1 LRVSA
6 FCGQRYGLCVIVSSR
21 QELTADQAKAVME
34 SLPAVLAPVEGLP
47 DLSAFRAELRACLS
61 RRGDALF
68 ELADAMLCT
77 SGPVRSP
84 VELSLEPE
92 FNRQHSS
99 VYDALRHGRVAVARL
114 RRALVGR
121 TAAAGQG
128 EPLMFAIDTTPLAR
142 PDARFADQRTM
153 VMVRGKG
160 PDVFLP
166 GWNFSVLVGIGWG
179 ASSWVDP
186 IEARRLR
193 PTEHHTEVAL
203 AQVRALLGD
212 LRATGRWSV
221 GDPLPLVVFD
231 AGNQGTDLAAEL
243 DGLPVQI
250 LVRLRSNRVFHA
262 DPAPREPGTG
272 GRPRRHGPQFS
283 LADPSTHPAP
293 DTEQAF
299 ASPRYGNVRVR
310 SWRGMHQALSRQ
322 GWWSDFPLEK
332 SLPIVR
338 GTLVQVTVER
348 LPHSKGPDTDLWLW
362 HAGPVL
368 TDPALLAK
376 AYFRRFDQE
385 HFHRFAK
392 VHLGLGAAHLGSAE
406 AVDRWIALVIASYAQ
421 LRLARHLVDDLR
433 RPWHPRPVPGTTLSP
448 YRVRLGFRRLHAK
461 LPAIT
466 QPPKPSRPGGGR
478 TRGSKNKPKA
488 TRPAYR
494 SKPPPAPNTKRD
506 ENLKSQGKLVI

>member
-1 LRVSA
+1 
-6 FCGQRYGLCVIVSSR
+6 
-21 QELTADQAKAVME
+21 ME
-34 SLPAVLAPVEGLP
+34 SLPAVPAPVEGLP

-99 VYDALRHGRVAVARL
+99 VYDALHHGRVAVDRL
-114 RRALVGR
+114 RRALVAR
-121 TAAAGQG
+121 TAAARQG

-203 AQVRALLGD
+203 TQVRNLLTD
-212 LRATGRWSV
+212 LRATGRWTA

-231 AGNQGTDLAAEL
+231 AGNQGTDLAAGL
-243 DGLPVQI
+243 DTLPVQI
-250 LVRLRSNRVFHA
+250 LVRLRSNRIFHA
-262 DPAPREPGTG
+262 APAAREPGDR
-272 GRPRRHGPQFS
+272 GRPRRHGAQFS

-293 DTEQAF
+293 DTEQGF
-299 ASPRYGNVRVR
+299 TSPRYGSVRVR

-322 GWWSDFPLEK
+322 GWWSDFPLDQN
-332 SLPIVR
+332 LPIVP

-348 LPHSKGPDTDLWLW
+348 LPHGKGPDTDLWLW

-406 AVDRWIALVIASYAQ
+406 AVDRWIALVLASYAQ

-433 RPWHPRPVPGTTLSP
+433 RPWHPRPDPGKPLSP
-448 YRVRLGFRRLHAK
+448 CKVRLGFRRLRARIGT
-461 LPAIT
+461 PAGS
-466 QPPKPSRPGGGR
+466 PKPTRPGPGR
-478 TRGSKNKPKA
+478 PKGS
-488 TRPAYR
+488 R
-494 SKPPPAPNTKRD
+494 STPAPRYRLPKKTGTQNEPDTTTTPRR
-506 ENLKSQGKLVI
+506 LKPQV

>member
-1 LRVSA
+1 
-6 FCGQRYGLCVIVSSR
+6 
-21 QELTADQAKAVME
+21 ME
-34 SLPAVLAPVEGLP
+34 SLPAVPVSVEGLP
-47 DLSAFRAELRACLS
+47 ELSAFRAELRTCLS

-99 VYDALRHGRVAVARL
+99 VYDALHHGSVAADRL
-114 RRALVGR
+114 RRALVAR
-121 TAAAGQG
+121 TAAAREG

-166 GWNFSVLVGIGWG
+166 GWNFSVLAGIGWG

-203 AQVRALLGD
+203 AQVRALLTD
-212 LRATGRWSV
+212 LRATGRWSP

-243 DGLPVQI
+243 DGLPVQV
-250 LVRLRSNRVFHA
+250 LVRLRSNRIFHA
-262 DPAPREPGTG
+262 EPAVRERGDR
-272 GRPRRHGPQFS
+272 GRPRRHGAQFS
-283 LADPSTHPAP
+283 LADPTTHQDP

-299 ASPRYGNVRVR
+299 DSERYGRVRVR

-322 GWWSDFPLEK
+322 GWWSDFPLDK
-332 SLPIVR
+332 DLPIVR
-338 GTLVQVTVER
+338 GTLVQVIVER
-348 LPHSKGPDTDLWLW
+348 LPHGKGRHADLWLW

-392 VHLGLGAAHLGSAE
+392 AHLGLGAAHLGSAE

-433 RPWHPRPVPGTTLSP
+433 RPWHPRPAPGAILSP
-448 YRVRLGFRRLHAK
+448 YRVRLGFRRLRAK
-461 LPAIT
+461 LPALT
-466 QPPKPSRPGGGR
+466 QPPKLIRPGRGR
-478 TRGSKNKPKA
+478 TQGSKNKPKA

-494 SKPPPAPNTKRD
+494 TKPPTSTKH
-506 ENLKSQGKLVI
+506 KA